1 MIKTIADKTEIIGK
15 IDSSG
20 MKKYREPN
28 MNCFNRLFYDEQL
41 CNTTSLS
48 SVLLIE
54 VKDASDEDMQKASG
68 LIFESIRS
76 TDMVLRLKDKVFLV
90 LLKNMKEK
98 HLEFVVK
105 NMVSSLHTENY
116 NAHVGGYRA
125 LGKIEELVRIA
136 EDVLIEAYN
145 TNCNYVI
152 KKLKN

>member
-1 MIKTIADKTEIIGK
+1 
-15 IDSSG
+15 
-20 MKKYREPN
+20 
-28 MNCFNRLFYDEQL
+28 
-41 CNTTSLS
+41 
-48 SVLLIE
+48 
-54 VKDASDEDMQKASG
+54 MQKASG